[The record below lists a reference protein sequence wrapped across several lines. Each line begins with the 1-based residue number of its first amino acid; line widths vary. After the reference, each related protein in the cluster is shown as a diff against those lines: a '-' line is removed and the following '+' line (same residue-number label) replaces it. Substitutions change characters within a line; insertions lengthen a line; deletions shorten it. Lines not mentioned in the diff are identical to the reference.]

1 MRRRIWGS
9 LLHRGLIIQNI
20 VILKVNL
27 MFEGFF
33 AEVLTSF
40 SKGISGVGFEL
51 GIILQAWH
59 SPILM
64 F

>member
-1 MRRRIWGS
+1 MQTDMGKCTSEWTNNS
-9 LLHRGLIIQNI
+9 EHCHY
-20 VILKVNL
+20 VNL

-51 GIILQAWH
+51 GIILQTWH
-59 SPILM
+59 STILM

>member
-1 MRRRIWGS
+1 MGKCTSQWTNNS
-9 LLHRGLIIQNI
+9 EHCHY
-20 VILKVNL
+20 VNL

-51 GIILQAWH
+51 GIIIADLAFNY
-59 SPILM
+59 SYVLGI